1 MVPREAKT
9 SNWFSEKD
17 PNKPVSAVAKAAIRQ
32 RLGTV
37 QFFLPITAK
46 NLDRSGTRVHQ
57 LRVSTRRAQA
67 AMEIFQDVLP
77 ELRART
83 ICKQLKRL
91 RSAASDARDL
101 DVLYERLS
109 HTTLPTAEARLSRLL
124 DEIVRC
130 REVAQK
136 PLRKARKRLKRQEFK
151 GEIRGLLK
159 RVRWRGEGDEPPFDA
174 VARHAMGS
182 AAGAFFRAA
191 SEALGDPESLHQLRI
206 AGKRLRYAIELL
218 APAFPTT
225 LRTEL
230 YPVFQEVQE
239 RLGRANDHATACELF
254 RKWAGDPR
262 RPQGELLQILA
273 VDEERSMETSRQE
286 FLNWW
291 TPRREADL
299 RRRFEAFISGTSL
312 DLVAAPEHTGDL
324 DPGAQC
330 SSTNASQGSS
340 FHDDAPTKPAA
351 TAATIP

>member
-1 MVPREAKT
+1 
-9 SNWFSEKD
+9 
-17 PNKPVSAVAKAAIRQ
+17 
-32 RLGTV
+32 
-37 QFFLPITAK
+37 
-46 NLDRSGTRVHQ
+46 
-57 LRVSTRRAQA
+57 
-67 AMEIFQDVLP
+67 
-77 ELRART
+77 
-83 ICKQLKRL
+83 
-91 RSAASDARDL
+91 
-101 DVLYERLS
+101 
-109 HTTLPTAEARLSRLL
+109 LL

-174 VARHAMGS
+174 VAKHAMGS

-291 TPRREADL
+291 TPHREADL

-324 DPGAQC
+324 DPGAPC

-351 TAATIP
+351 TAATLP